1 VNGKIRYDVLHLF
14 GTEEMSTDD
23 VKRFFDTYDPHYK
36 LEWVSDSA
44 CNIVFDSNSVAKDA
58 YETYGIRGIPFDP
71 EVAAKLTEE
80 ERRYLQWREC
90 GRFHLKAFT
99 GLFVRYAVEGDRK
112 ERRAAEKS
120 QYYKKHGRVVEDNKE
135 DTVVDLRQT
144 LERKRSEVPSDSG
157 QGEDDLR
164 SEIALVKKRKTH
176 SDRSYDVK
184 GDLREDLRKQKSTSH
199 HPRREMKPSLK
210 SRLGPYT

>member
-1 VNGKIRYDVLHLF
+1 MVYCTLDCALMCAKYGCMKVF
-14 GTEEMSTDD
+14 TTS
-23 VKRFFDTYDPHYK
+23 
-36 LEWVSDSA
+36 VSSG
-44 CNIVFDSNSVAKDA
+44 NIVFDSNSVAKDA

-135 DTVVDLRQT
+135 DTVVDLRCVCVCVCVC
-144 LERKRSEVPSDSG
+144 LCVLCNYIS
-157 QGEDDLR
+157 
-164 SEIALVKKRKTH
+164 
-176 SDRSYDVK
+176 
-184 GDLREDLRKQKSTSH
+184 
-199 HPRREMKPSLK
+199 M
-210 SRLGPYT
+210 